1 MNIYVYDSST
11 INEYSEDDCG
21 LILSSPIEVF
31 DCGKIC
37 EGVDLDDVDNYFT
50 INDVDTLYP
59 FGSIRI
65 NSSEKVKYKKVC
77 VEFRKLDEINKRS
90 ILLNGMII
98 TWYGYGTVFE
108 FKNGLE
114 RQVIPD
120 VSGGG
125 TTK

>member
-1 MNIYVYDSST
+1 MNIYVYNSST

-31 DCGKIC
+31 DCGLIN
-37 EGVDLDDVDNYFT
+37 ESVDSIDVENYFT
-50 INDVDTLYP
+50 INYSETLHP
-59 FGSIRI
+59 FGSFII
-65 NSSEKVKYKKVC
+65 KSSEKISYKKVST
-77 VEFRKLDEINKRS
+77 EFRKLDNINKRS
-90 ILLNGMII
+90 IVLNGII
-98 TWYGYGTVFE
+98 VTWYGYGTVFE

-125 TTK
+125 TLK

>member
-31 DCGKIC
+31 DCGKIIDNIDC
-37 EGVDLDDVDNYFT
+37 IDTENYFT
-50 INDVDTLYP
+50 INNSESLYP
-59 FGSIRI
+59 FGSIKI
-65 NSSEKVKYKKVC
+65 KSSEKVKYKKVC
-77 VEFRKLDEINKRS
+77 VEFRKLDQISKRS

>member
-1 MNIYVYDSST
+1 MNTYVYDSST

-31 DCGKIC
+31 DCGKIV
-37 EGVDLDDVDNYFT
+37 ESVASDEVENYFT
-50 INDVDTLYP
+50 INDSETLYP
-59 FGSIRI
+59 FGSIKVK
-65 NSSEKVKYKKVC
+65 SFEKVKYKKVC
-77 VEFRKLDEINKRS
+77 VEFRKLDNINKRS
-90 ILLNGMII
+90 ILLNGII
-98 TWYGYGTVFE
+98 VTWYGYGTVFE

-125 TTK
+125 TTR